1 MTTWT
6 TPEIERTD
14 EAQTSAERTMLTT
27 RLDRNRTTLLH
38 KCAGLTADQLAERS
52 VPPSD
57 LSLLGL
63 VRHLTDV
70 ERHWFRT
77 RFAGQPVDW
86 AYGPPVAIARADA
99 ATAEED
105 YARLVAEQELCR
117 QAVAGRS
124 LDDIHSHERWGDV
137 SLRWVFGHV
146 TEEYARHSGHAD
158 LLRERVD
165 GVTGA

>member
-1 MTTWT
+1 MTWT
-6 TPEIERTD
+6 APEVDRLD
-14 EAQTSAERTMLTT
+14 EALAGAEWTMLTS

-38 KCAGLTADQLAERS
+38 KCAGLTAAQLAERA

-63 VRHLTDV
+63 LRHLTDV
-70 ERHWFRT
+70 ERIWFRT

-86 AYGPPVAIARADA
+86 AYGPPVSIAEADP

-117 QAVAGRS
+117 QAVTGRS
-124 LDDIHSHERWGDV
+124 LDDTYPHEQWGPL
-137 SLRWVFGHV
+137 SLRWMFGHV
-146 TEEYARHSGHAD
+146 TEEYARHCGHAD
-158 LLRERVD
+158 LLRERID